1 MMGEVGRTNKVE
13 RDDLMK
19 LAVIA
24 DDLTGALDTGI
35 KFAGGSTQ
43 VQVWAGGLPGEH
55 ARSADV
61 LVVDGELRHSSP
73 EQAYRDCFDI
83 VRRVLDAGAER
94 LYIKTDS
101 ALRGNIGPMFQAA
114 LDASG
119 WEFAA
124 FVPAFPQMDRITRKG
139 IHYNGGV
146 PIHESVFGK
155 DPFEPVRSSQVADL
169 FRGLK
174 VETRLFEKGDSST
187 PMTGRPTVGIF
198 DAESREDLDRIA
210 EKLKKAG
217 MFQLLGG
224 CAGFASRLSGPLGLE
239 QDVRSLAPD
248 ERPLLVLCGS
258 LNPISKDQLAF
269 GESRG
274 GIRLSLD
281 STQLVPEY
289 VNGPEGERLIDRIE
303 NAMESGRDILLDTA
317 GPMGENQENNR
328 RETVAQALGAL
339 MFRLLH
345 SSHIEAYQPMVIGGD
360 TLMGLIHHLPASQL
374 SPLAE
379 PVPGVVLS
387 QIQVGDGRTRT
398 LLSKSGGFG
407 KKELFSQL
415 HEALARGVARGPF
428 QG

>member
-1 MMGEVGRTNKVE
+1 
-13 RDDLMK
+13 MK

-43 VQVWAGGLPGEH
+43 VQVWAGELPGDQ
-55 ARSADV
+55 ARSADI

-73 EQAYRDCFDI
+73 EQAYKDCYEI

-119 WEFAA
+119 WDFAA
-124 FVPAFPQMDRITRKG
+124 FVPAFPQMDRVTRKG
-139 IHYNGGV
+139 VHYISGV
-146 PIHESVFGK
+146 PVHESVFGK

-174 VETRLFEKGDSST
+174 VETQLFERRD
-187 PMTGRPTVGIF
+187 PLAPLTGRSTVGIF
-198 DAESREDLDRIA
+198 DAESNEELDRIA
-210 EKLKKAG
+210 GDLKNAG
-217 MFQLLGG
+217 RFRLLGG

-239 QDVRSLAPD
+239 QGVRSLAPD

-281 STQLVPEY
+281 SGQLVPEY
-289 VNGPEGERLIDRIE
+289 VNGPEGKKLVDRIGE
-303 NAMESGRDILLDTA
+303 TMRLGRDVLLDTA
-317 GPMGENQENNR
+317 GSMDQNQENGC

-339 MFRLLH
+339 MYRLLH
-345 SSHIEAYQPMVIGGD
+345 NPHIEKYQPMVIGGD
-360 TLMGLIHHLPASQL
+360 TLMGLIHHLPVSQI

-387 QIQVGDGRTRT
+387 QIQVGDGQTRT

-407 KKELFSQL
+407 QKELLSQL
-415 HEALARGVARGPF
+415 HEALAKGVVRGPF